1 MSRVI
6 KVWGKVEC
14 AENILRELL
23 NSKNTDTNVQENS
36 QLLMRKST
44 TLYKKSF
51 LLNRPKFC
59 LCLCL
64 TLFKIGYNVVCQSTA
79 GVDMERG

>member
-6 KVWGKVEC
+6 KIWGKVEC

-23 NSKNTDTNVQENS
+23 NSKKTDTNVQENS

-59 LCLCL
+59 LCL

-79 GVDMERG
+79 GVDVERG

>member
-1 MSRVI
+1 MKWCMSRVI

-23 NSKNTDTNVQENS
+23 NSKNKDTNVQQNS

-44 TLYKKSF
+44 TLYKEIF
-51 LLNRPKFC
+51 F
-59 LCLCL
+59 
-64 TLFKIGYNVVCQSTA
+64 
-79 GVDMERG
+79 